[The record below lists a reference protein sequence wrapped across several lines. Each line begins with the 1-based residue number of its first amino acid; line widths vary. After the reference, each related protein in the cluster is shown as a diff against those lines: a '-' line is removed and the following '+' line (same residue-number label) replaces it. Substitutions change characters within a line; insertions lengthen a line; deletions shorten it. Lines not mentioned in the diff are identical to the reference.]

1 MTHRGYSEGT
11 GGESRRVHHTTALQ
25 AMFTLILK
33 TATGYTDILGHGV
46 DIGANQWPTESAA
59 EEAAADLR
67 AVGIG
72 DRPGDEW
79 RVVNVQDLGNYE
91 LTA

>member
-1 MTHRGYSEGT
+1 MY
-11 GGESRRVHHTTALQ
+11 
-25 AMFTLILK
+25 TLHLK
-33 TATGYTDILGHGV
+33 TRTGWTDILGHGV
-46 DIGANQWPTESAA
+46 DIGANQWPTEAAA
-59 EEAAADLR
+59 EAAAADLR

-79 RVVNVQDLGNYE
+79 RIVHVDDLGNYE

>member
-11 GGESRRVHHTTALQ
+11 GGESRRVHHRTALHI
-25 AMFTLILK
+25 MFTLLLR

-46 DIGANQWPTESAA
+46 DIGDNQWATEAAA
-59 EEAAADLR
+59 EAAAADLR

-72 DRPGDEW
+72 DRPDDEW
-79 RVVNVQDLGNYE
+79 RVINVEDLGSYE